1 MGAPPEGI
9 LCMYGLHIKSSTGDV
24 DKHRKQIRN
33 FSLCDVIAAVRR
45 RKFAR
50 YCKTVKV
57 RNSHNVACML
67 LLRSEKKETEAF
79 CKRLKREYRV
89 KMCVHLQLIQTSPAR
104 ISSCSLEVSKL
115 GLKFSMHLVFKQ
127 NKYRSP
133 KSAAAGAFIL
143 ARRVC
148 TTRIFFFFFT
158 LNSHGRMPYDF

>member
-67 LLRSEKKETEAF
+67 LLRSEKRNWSVLQTVETWISRKNVCTPAVNSNITGKNKFLFFRSFQTRSKVFYAF
-79 CKRLKREYRV
+79 G
-89 KMCVHLQLIQTSPAR
+89 IQT
-104 ISSCSLEVSKL
+104 K
-115 GLKFSMHLVFKQ
+115 
-127 NKYRSP
+127 
-133 KSAAAGAFIL
+133 
-143 ARRVC
+143 
-148 TTRIFFFFFT
+148 
-158 LNSHGRMPYDF
+158 